1 MTYTLKPYPAYKPSG
16 VGWLG
21 EIPSGWNVAKV
32 KYSSYLKR
40 STGLHSSR
48 LRLYADMFL
57 AMELSIPSKEE
68 QDHIESITTKRTNEI
83 DKTVDAVEREIN
95 ALKELTLTS
104 HPDLHVGDCVPFYF
118 CPRSIMLYVIHMAN
132 HPELEYRGGQEPIVH
147 LEADLRQTVDWAN
160 REERRWAFTT
170 SNAGSRF
177 FDDYSNLE
185 QLKKV
190 DWNAVRAKYW
200 NQCKDGKQAEFLIES
215 SFPWELVSRIGV
227 LSQQIYGQVWSA
239 LQASDHQPPV
249 QIKRDWYY

>member
-1 MTYTLKPYPAYKPSG
+1 MPVPVKPKIYHIVHVDRLPSIITD
-16 VGWLG
+16 GWLWCDA
-21 EIPSGWNVAKV
+21 EIVR
-32 KYSSYLKR
+32 R
-40 STGLHSSR
+40 SPPG
-48 LRLYADMFL
+48 
-57 AMELSIPSKEE
+57 
-68 QDHIESITTKRTNEI
+68 TTIGMNTIKQR
-83 DKTVDAVEREIN
+83 R
-95 ALKELTLTS
+95 LKELTLTS
-104 HPDLHVGDCVPFYF
+104 YSDLHVGDCVPFYF
-118 CPRSIMLYVIHMAN
+118 GPRSVMLYLIHMAN

-215 SFPWELVSRIGV
+215 SFSWELVSRIGV
-227 LSQQIYGQVWSA
+227 LSQQIYGQVRSA
-239 LQASDHQPPV
+239 LQASAHQPPV
-249 QIKRDWYY
+249 QIKQDWYY